1 MDWPEPE
8 NRRHLFRLWL
18 SMAGDRELPECFK
31 QRYGSI
37 TVGDRGGII
46 TSATRLHAP
55 LD

>member
-1 MDWPEPE
+1 
-8 NRRHLFRLWL
+8 
-18 SMAGDRELPECFK
+18 LPECFK

-37 TVGDRGGII
+37 IVGDRGGII